1 MFELLLCLGV
11 TFTAGIP
18 YQVETQH
25 FHSRGFFAV
34 FNSVC
39 ISTGQLLC
47 FLMTDVFSWRW
58 LAVIAI
64 GFDLVFVNV
73 MVRLPESPRWCVKW
87 HLMDEAT
94 ASLTWLR
101 MVDSTL
107 VGEELKEIEDSLRE
121 NAPVQR
127 ISLKAMLLEKRY
139 VGSLLL
145 VIVFNFALATAGYNA
160 IMAFLWEILAEAG
173 MSNIAVSAIII
184 SIIQLV
190 ATAATALITDQVN
203 RRTMILSCS
212 TTVILSLLL
221 LSLADMLRE
230 LNPSLSRWI
239 TLCGVVGVVSA
250 FSSGWHGVG
259 LLAASEILPTA
270 IRGIGSGVGMVV
282 MYTFKF
288 TTVQSFRPLE
298 SVIQASGTFG
308 LFAVLT
314 AVSTLVL
321 AKFLPE
327 TRGKTL
333 EEIQKYFE

>member
-1 MFELLLCLGV
+1 MCIGV
-11 TFTAGIP
+11 TLVAGIT

-25 FHSRGFFAV
+25 FQSRGFFAV

-64 GFDLVFVNV
+64 GFNLVFVNV

-101 MVDSTL
+101 MVDSSL
-107 VGEELKEIEDSLRE
+107 AEEELKEIEDSLRE
-121 NAPVQR
+121 NAGEQR
-127 ISLKAMLLEKRY
+127 VSKKALLLEKRY
-139 VGSLLL
+139 VGPLLL
-145 VIVFNFALATAGYNA
+145 IVVSNFALASGGYNA
-160 IMAFLWEILAEAG
+160 IMAFLWNILAEAG
-173 MSNIAVSAIII
+173 VSNIAATAIFLA
-184 SIIQLV
+184 IIQLISNAV
-190 ATAATALITDQVN
+190 IALITDQVN
-203 RRTMILSCS
+203 RRTLFLLCS
-212 TTVILSLLL
+212 ATVILSLLM

-230 LNPSLSRWI
+230 AYSSLARWI
-239 TLCGVVGVVSA
+239 TLCGLVGIVSA

-270 IRGIGSGVGMVV
+270 IRGIGSGVGMVLL
-282 MYTFKF
+282 YTFKF
-288 TTVQSFRPLE
+288 TTVQTFRPLE
-298 SVIQASGTFG
+298 SVIHASGTFG
-308 LFAVLT
+308 LFAAL
-314 AVSTLVL
+314 SFIFTLIL